1 MSGARAH
8 ADRGP
13 PRPPELPSLLLPL
26 TPPAMAGMMAALLN
40 AALRVAIIPAFVTPV
55 FDNVLGTNDL
65 SMLPRILLTA
75 GAVAVGGALALLAQ
89 DTLLGRAAAEVASEW
104 RAELYRRL
112 LRHPPGSLPGTSGG
126 LASRILTDLREI
138 ETYYHYGLGTLVA
151 ETGTLLA
158 IFGYLFYTNAT
169 ASLMLVGLGLP
180 TMFALR
186 WVGRGLEGLAERSQA
201 GTESLGRH
209 IQEGLRHHETVR
221 AFNAEAMMLERFRP
235 ENLRTSRAMARRSFV
250 SSAQIPIAQVLLF
263 AAVGLLVAI
272 LAGSVSRGVM
282 SAGEL
287 VSYVT
292 LVALLTTPAQ
302 LLPKGYAMLRQARA
316 ADKRLRT
323 LASVPEAAA
332 PEIAGGARVHGTG
345 LELAGLQF
353 AYGDGVPVLQEVDLH
368 LPKRGLMAVVG
379 ESGSGKT
386 TLLRLLLGFLVP
398 QRGSIWLDAVPLAAI
413 PDAELRARISYVPQ
427 GHEVLSGKLRDSL
440 LMGRAIPEERLWEA
454 LEDVG
459 LIDTVR
465 ALSHGLDHELSEDGA
480 GFSGGQRQRIA
491 LARALLTRPDVLLL
505 DEPTSSLDARSETEL
520 VRMLRSQA
528 EERLVLAV
536 AHRPA
541 LIEAAD
547 QVYHL
552 RDGHLSPMEPATTE
566 GSPRSA

>member
-1 MSGARAH
+1 VSRRAGAE
-8 ADRGP
+8 RGP
-13 PRPPELPSLLLPL
+13 PRPPELPSLLLPW
-26 TPPAMAGMMAALLN
+26 TPAAIGGMVAALFN

-55 FDNVLGTNDL
+55 FDNVLSSNDL
-65 SMLPRILLTA
+65 AMLPRILATA

-89 DTLLGRAAAEVASEW
+89 DTLLGRAAAQVAAEW
-104 RAELYRRL
+104 RAELYLRL
-112 LRHPPGSLPGTSGG
+112 LRRPPGSLPGTSGG
-126 LASRILTDLREI
+126 LASRIITDLREI

-158 IFGYLFYTNAT
+158 IFAYLFYTNAT
-169 ASLMLVGLGLP
+169 ASLMLLALGLP
-180 TMFALR
+180 TIVALR

-201 GTESLGRH
+201 GSEALGRH

-235 ENLRTSRAMARRSFV
+235 ENLRTSRAMARRSLV
-250 SSAQIPIAQVLLF
+250 SSAQIPVAQVLLF

-272 LAGSVSRGVM
+272 LAGSVSRGAM
-282 SAGEL
+282 SAGEV

-316 ADKRLRT
+316 SDKRLRT
-323 LASVPEAAA
+323 LANVPATAVPA
-332 PEIAGGARVHGTG
+332 GAGIATVQGTG
-345 LELAGLQF
+345 LEVSGLRF
-353 AYGDGVPVLQEVDLH
+353 SYDDGTRVLQEVDLH
-368 LPKRGLMAVVG
+368 LPTRGLVVVMG

-398 QRGSIWLDAVPLAAI
+398 QRGSVWLDGAPLAAI
-413 PDAELRARISYVPQ
+413 PDVELRARISYVPQ

-440 LMGRAIPEERLWEA
+440 LMGRPIPEERLWQA
-454 LEDVG
+454 LADVG
-459 LIDTVR
+459 LHETVR
-465 ALSHGLDHELSEDGA
+465 GLTHGLDHELSEDGA

-491 LARALLTRPDVLLL
+491 LARALLTQPEVLLL
-505 DEPTSSLDARSETEL
+505 DEPTSSLDVHSETEL

-528 EERLVLAV
+528 KERLVLAV

-552 RDGHLSPMEPATTE
+552 RDGQLSPMEPAAAE
-566 GSPRSA
+566 GPRRSA

>member
-1 MSGARAH
+1 MRRRAGT
-8 ADRGP
+8 DRGP
-13 PRPPELPSLLLPL
+13 PRPRELPSLLLPR
-26 TPPAMAGMMAALLN
+26 TPAASGGMVAALLN

-55 FDNVLGTNDL
+55 FDNVLSSNDL
-65 SMLPRILLTA
+65 SMLPRILVTA
-75 GAVAVGGALALLAQ
+75 GIVAVGGALALLAQ
-89 DTLLGRAAAEVASEW
+89 DTLLGRAAAQIASQW

-158 IFGYLFYTNAT
+158 IFGYLFYTNAV
-169 ASLMLVGLGLP
+169 ASLMLLALGLP
-180 TMFALR
+180 TIVALR

-209 IQEGLRHHETVR
+209 IQEGLRHHETIR

-235 ENLRTSRAMARRSFV
+235 ENLRTSRAMARRSLV

-272 LAGSVSRGVM
+272 LAGSVSRGTM
-282 SAGEL
+282 SAGEV

-316 ADKRLRT
+316 VDRRLRT
-323 LASVPEAAA
+323 LASVPEAAT
-332 PEIAGGARVHGTG
+332 PEGADAGAVRGTG
-345 LELAGLQF
+345 LEVAGLHF
-353 AYGDGVPVLQEVDLH
+353 AYDSGVPVLHEVELH
-368 LPKRGLMAVVG
+368 LPKCGLVAVAG

-386 TLLRLLLGFLVP
+386 TLLRLLLGFLTP
-398 QRGSIWLDAVPLAAI
+398 QRGAVWLDGVPLAAL
-413 PDAELRARISYVPQ
+413 PDAELRARVSYVPQ
-427 GHEVLSGKLRDSL
+427 GHEVLSGSLRDSL

-454 LEDVG
+454 LADVG
-459 LIDTVR
+459 LLDTVR
-465 ALSHGLDHELSEDGA
+465 GLTHGLDHELSEDGA
-480 GFSGGQRQRIA
+480 GLSGGQRQRIA

-505 DEPTSSLDARSETEL
+505 DEPTSSLDARSEREL

-547 QVYHL
+547 RVYHL
-552 RDGHLSPMEPATTE
+552 RGGHLLAPEPAAAD
-566 GSPRSA
+566 GPPRSA